1 MTRRRPGYPG
11 PVPDRTTL
19 GVEEEYLLVDGEGLP
34 VARSAQVLAKARG
47 SGLGSADLQH
57 ELLEVQVEVAT
68 PVCSELAEVRDHLT
82 SLRSGLAAAAAA
94 AGCRLAPVG
103 AAPLAPD
110 DAGEVPVTD
119 ALRYRTLL
127 EQAPAL
133 VEEQLINGMHVH
145 VGVPDRAAGLAVL
158 AAVRPWLPVLL
169 ALSANSPFWRGHDSG
184 FASFRAVH
192 FARWPVEGAPPV
204 FASVEDYERRA
215 DDLLTTGAIADRGQL
230 YWHARL
236 SEHEPTVEV
245 RVADVQLDAADAVVL
260 AGLVRAIGHATL
272 HGTAG
277 STADGHEPLPVE
289 LLRAATW
296 AAARHGL
303 DGDLFDPRERRP
315 TPAAEV
321 AGRMLAELGSTL
333 RELGDLELVTTGVE
347 RVLRAGNGAAR
358 QRAALKKRGPA
369 GVFDLVTGDVT
380 PH

>member
-1 MTRRRPGYPG
+1 M
-11 PVPDRTTL
+11 PDRTTL

-34 VARSAQVLAKARG
+34 VARSAQVLARARG
-47 SGLGSADLQH
+47 DGLGDADLQH

-68 PVCSELAEVRDHLT
+68 SVCTELAEVRDELT
-82 SLRSGLAAAAAA
+82 SLRAGLAAAAAGT
-94 AGCRLAPVG
+94 GCRLAPVG

-110 DAGEVPVTD
+110 DDAAPVTD
-119 ALRYRTLL
+119 KPRYRSML

-145 VGVPDRAAGLAVL
+145 VGVPDRGAGLAVL

-169 ALSANSPFWRGHDSG
+169 ALSANSPFWRGRDSG

-204 FASVEDYERRA
+204 FTSVADYEQRA
-215 DDLLTTGAIADRGQL
+215 DDLLATGAIVDRGQL

-245 RVADVQLDAADAVVL
+245 RVADVQLDADSAVVL
-260 AGLVRAIGHATL
+260 AGFVRAIGHGTL
-272 HGTAG
+272 AG
-277 STADGHEPLPVE
+277 SGEADDGEPPLPVE

-303 DGDLFDPRERRP
+303 DGDLFDPRERRSV
-315 TPAAEV
+315 PAARLVE
-321 AGRMLAELGSTL
+321 RLLSELEKPL
-333 RELGDLELVTTGVE
+333 RELGDLDELTAGVE
-347 RVLRAGNGAAR
+347 RVLREGNGASR
-358 QRAALKKRGPA
+358 QRAALAERGPA
-369 GVFDLVTGDVT
+369 GLLELVTQPVRG
-380 PH
+380 